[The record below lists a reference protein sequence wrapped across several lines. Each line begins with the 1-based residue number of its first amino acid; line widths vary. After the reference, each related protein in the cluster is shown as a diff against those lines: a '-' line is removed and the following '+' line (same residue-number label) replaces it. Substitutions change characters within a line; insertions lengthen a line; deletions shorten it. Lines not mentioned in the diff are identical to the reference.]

1 MAHLYVRGAR
11 LSLEQRKNHM
21 LEEWHNLLEYT
32 KTINAFNVHFAAMRV
47 AADMFFEFKD
57 FKNAIM
63 TYKNMKTY
71 CEDYKRYK
79 EKILCYS
86 QIGYIFRL
94 LTEHEKAIKYFRKE
108 LELAW

>member
-1 MAHLYVRGAR
+1 
-11 LSLEQRKNHM
+11 M
-21 LEEWHNLLEYT
+21 LDEWHNLLEYT
-32 KTINAFNVHFAAMRV
+32 KTINAFNVHFAAMR
-47 AADMFFEFKD
+47 AGADMFFEFKD

-94 LTEHEKAIKYFRKE
+94 LTEHEKAIKYYRKQ
-108 LELAW
+108 LELALLSPPLIAQ